1 MGEQWIQMTG
11 ALVVLYLLFTS
22 SVLTTTLAPHC
33 RAFSRALKIEK
44 IKGPLFP
51 GPEGAGNTNGWCINW
66 MSQGHYLNKLGRG
79 PLGDAIDQL

>member
-33 RAFSRALKIEK
+33 GAFSRALKIEK

-51 GPEGAGNTNGWCINW
+51 GPEGAGNTNGWL
-66 MSQGHYLNKLGRG
+66 H
-79 PLGDAIDQL
+79 

>member
-33 RAFSRALKIEK
+33 GAFSRALKIEK

-51 GPEGAGNTNGWCINW
+51 GPEGREIQMAGALTGCPV
-66 MSQGHYLNKLGRG
+66 SKEKDLR
-79 PLGDAIDQL
+79 